1 MTKARAELS
10 GFIEAAAQYGEALIV
25 DLANGLDAIVLSEL
39 DAEGNLKAA
48 KAELFE
54 ATGKLWRD
62 PLGVFTN
69 VYGAA
74 TQFQASVAKAS
85 LNLATMAIPK
95 RAREAVLR
103 ETAALRRLSPELGR
117 QIRRLA
123 DENIEQSIGWIIA
136 GLARAVLA
144 RRPGR
149 GHGAN
154 VKSGTTSISKASHP
168 GQPLEP
174 RPVERRAQ
182 GD

>member
-1 MTKARAELS
+1 VRQELRKSGKQLVGEAMLTVLATSLNASIKGSLEDFVTKARAELS
-10 GFIEAAAQYGEALIV
+10 GFIEAAAQYGEALIF
-25 DLANGLDAIVLSEL
+25 DLAKGLDAIVLSEL

-95 RAREAVLR
+95 RACDAVLR

-117 QIRRLA
+117 QIRRL
-123 DENIEQSIGWIIA
+123 
-136 GLARAVLA
+136 
-144 RRPGR
+144 
-149 GHGAN
+149 
-154 VKSGTTSISKASHP
+154 
-168 GQPLEP
+168 
-174 RPVERRAQ
+174 
-182 GD
+182 